1 MKRRPL
7 PGRPRGRR
15 PGPGGCAAGQ
25 PVPVPPCGVRSR
37 SGALPVPGVVGAGGC
52 GDRAAAEGSV
62 AGSGITGA
70 AFASRPE
77 AVRDLP
83 LRFPGRLLT
92 KPAGV
97 IVRIQRTCLPRL
109 WGAGCSANS
118 SCSALNPGW
127 VKCSGFCYGIK
138 KKKKQSCF
146 SLPSLYKVLFL
157 TVLICVQSW
166 KGVTP

>member
-1 MKRRPL
+1 MLAVKRRPL

-83 LRFPGRLLT
+83 PPPPLRFPGRLLT

-138 KKKKQSCF
+138 KKKKTSKAVF
-146 SLPSLYKVLFL
+146 PYLPFTKYYF
-157 TVLICVQSW
+157 
-166 KGVTP
+166 

>member
-1 MKRRPL
+1 MLAVKRRPL

-83 LRFPGRLLT
+83 PPAPPPLPGPSADKARRSHCEDTKNLPPPAVGSRLLC
-92 KPAGV
+92 
-97 IVRIQRTCLPRL
+97 QQLL
-109 WGAGCSANS
+109 
-118 SCSALNPGW
+118 L
-127 VKCSGFCYGIK
+127 GFKSRMG
-138 KKKKQSCF
+138 
-146 SLPSLYKVLFL
+146 KVFGLL
-157 TVLICVQSW
+157 LRD
-166 KGVTP
+166 